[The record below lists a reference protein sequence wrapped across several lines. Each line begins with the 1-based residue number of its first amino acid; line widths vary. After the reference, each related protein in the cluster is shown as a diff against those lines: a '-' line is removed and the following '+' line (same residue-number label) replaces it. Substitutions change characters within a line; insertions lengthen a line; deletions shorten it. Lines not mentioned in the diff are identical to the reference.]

1 MVTNPSNLRDH
12 HAVLVLDASV
22 ALNLLGTGQAAR
34 VLQVLGRKVVM
45 DEHAIK
51 EIIYDPSSGAPSEH
65 AIATLATAGLI
76 KRHRL
81 TTDAYELFLEL
92 TGATPPD
99 DLGDGE
105 AATIATATHAHAI
118 PVIDERKARR
128 IIATRTTGAAVLHT
142 IDLFSC
148 PAVVNAFAR
157 ELGDIVYGAL
167 RHARMRVPDDCR
179 KWVLSVV
186 GLERAKECPS
196 LNTSLYK
203 PR

>member
-1 MVTNPSNLRDH
+1 VVTNPSSLRDH
-12 HAVLVLDASV
+12 HSVLVLDASV
-22 ALNLLGTGQAAR
+22 ALNLLCTGQAAR
-34 VLQVLGRKVVM
+34 LLQTLGRKIVM
-45 DEHAIK
+45 DEQAIK
-51 EIIYDPSSGAPSEH
+51 EIIYDPSNGAPGEH

-81 TTDAYELFLEL
+81 TTPAYELFLEL
-92 TGATPPD
+92 TGAAPPD

-105 AATIATATHAHAI
+105 AATIATATHANAI

-128 IIATRTTGAAVLHT
+128 IVSTRTPGTTVLHT
-142 IDLFSC
+142 IDLLAC
-148 PAVVNAFAR
+148 PAVVSAFAA

-167 RHARMRVPDDCR
+167 RHARMRVPEDCR
-179 KWVLSVV
+179 TWVLNVV

-196 LNTSLYK
+196 LNSSLHR